1 MIHSQE
7 VALRCAAAMPKHL
20 LSHRHVDPRKTP
32 YKDIHI
38 SRKCLTPVRLS
49 QLDACKDDA
58 ARRLITGRS
67 R

>member
-7 VALRCAAAMPKHL
+7 VALRCAASMPFNL
-20 LSHRHVDPRKTP
+20 LQHRHIDPRKLP

-38 SRKCLTPVRLS
+38 DRKCLTPVHLN
-49 QLDACKDDA
+49 QLNACKDDA